1 LRRSVTIEF
10 LKEKAMLKGVNPLL
24 HADLLATLCAMG
36 HGDDLVIADANFPS
50 ESVARHT
57 TLGKVLRLDGADVPQ
72 AVRAILS
79 VFPLDSFVDAPVQRM
94 EVVGNATELPVIQQE
109 VQAAIDQAEGR
120 NWPMGSVERMA
131 FYEQAKKSY
140 AVIATSERRFYG
152 CFILKKGV
160 IAPEA

>member
-1 LRRSVTIEF
+1 
-10 LKEKAMLKGVNPLL
+10 
-24 HADLLATLCAMG
+24 
-36 HGDDLVIADANFPS
+36 
-50 ESVARHT
+50 
-57 TLGKVLRLDGADVPQ
+57 
-72 AVRAILS
+72 VRAILS
-79 VFPLDSFVDAPVQRM
+79 VFPLDSFVDTPVQRM
-94 EVVGNATELPVIQQE
+94 QVVGNATELPVIQQE

-160 IAPEA
+160 IAPDA

>member
-1 LRRSVTIEF
+1 
-10 LKEKAMLKGVNPLL
+10 MLKGVNPLL

-79 VFPLDSFVDAPVQRM
+79 VFPLDTFVDTPALRM
-94 EVVGNATELPVIQQE
+94 QVVGNATELPAIQHE
-109 VQAAIDQAEGR
+109 VQADHLHAQGR
-120 NWPMGSVERMA
+120 CVDKGIQGKYGQDRAHRLRNVR
-131 FYEQAKKSY
+131 
-140 AVIATSERRFYG
+140 AVQPKYF
-152 CFILKKGV
+152 
-160 IAPEA
+160 P

>member
-1 LRRSVTIEF
+1 
-10 LKEKAMLKGVNPLL
+10 
-24 HADLLATLCAMG
+24 MG

-72 AVRAILS
+72 AVCAILS
-79 VFPLDSFVDAPVQRM
+79 VFPLDSFVDTPVQRM

-160 IAPEA
+160 IAPDA